1 MYDVSLSPL
10 ASPSRAARGAFV
22 AVALLAATLGG
33 CKTLDEAGG
42 GHYAGHTLIDPKET
56 HPILVSQ
63 VPTTMNLNIAAGSRG
78 LTPGQAAEVEGF
90 LRHFRAA
97 DAGNSKLVVS
107 VPNGGPNE
115 VAAMRAVGQL
125 SGLAKEAGFADNAL
139 EVRPYP
145 AGRANAPIRF
155 SYMRFVAEG
164 PRCGE
169 WPTNLARDYRNLNY
183 HNFGCA
189 QQRNLAAMI
198 ANPADLVTPRSM
210 DPADA
215 ERRALVFDKYRQG
228 KSPASEKGGDDST
241 AKAN

>member
-1 MYDVSLSPL
+1 MYDAKTSPL
-10 ASPSRAARGAFV
+10 AGPRRAARCAF
-22 AVALLAATLGG
+22 ALAAVMALGLSG
-33 CKTLDEAGG
+33 CKTLEEPGN
-42 GHYAGHTLIDPKET
+42 HYAGHTLIDPKEV

-63 VPTTMNLNIAAGSRG
+63 EPATMSLTVAPGSRG
-78 LTPGQAAEVEGF
+78 LTPGQQAQVEDF

-97 DAGNSKLVVS
+97 DAGNSKLVIA

-115 VAAMRAVGQL
+115 VSAMRAAGQL
-125 SGLAKEAGFADNAL
+125 NGLVKEAGFAENAI

-145 AGRANAPIRF
+145 AGRGNAPIRF
-155 SYMRFVAEG
+155 SYMRYVAQA
-164 PRCGE
+164 PHCGE
-169 WPTNLARDYRNLNY
+169 WPTNLAQENRNLNY

-189 QQRNLAAMI
+189 QQRNLAAMV

-228 KSPASEKGGDDST
+228 KSPASEKGSDDTT
-241 AKAN
+241 AKVN